1 MGNRTADKPS
11 SAPARTTFAALLA
24 AGLLA
29 LAAAGATASTSIDE
43 LNSQISGAKDQ
54 AQSLGAQ
61 IDSATAALQGAQQR
75 AMVAA
80 QREAQLSAVLAE
92 GQRRE
97 AELEADVAR
106 TRGQLRAARG
116 QLQRGLN
123 ALSSRLVDI
132 YRGGMPDMATLLLQ
146 SDGWDDLSTR
156 AEYLKRIEEADAG
169 LVSRVRS
176 LRDAVDQRLAAVEA
190 AQQRAEDFNEQIAA
204 ARDQIAAVRADAEAQ
219 ASRLAALRDQR
230 EAAIESLQSQ
240 IGAWTDKVQKLERI
254 SATQA
259 QSEVSDWLGDWAI
272 PESIVVCESGG
283 NFEAVNPS
291 SGAGGAYQ
299 ILPSTWE
306 LYGGEG
312 NPEDASPAEQSEI
325 AAQIWADSG
334 AAAWECAG

>member
-11 SAPARTTFAALLA
+11 SAPARTTLAALLA
-24 AGLLA
+24 AGLLG
-29 LAAAGATASTSIDE
+29 LATAGAAASTSIDE

-61 IDSATAALQGAQQR
+61 IDSATAALQSAQQR

-97 AELEADVAR
+97 AELEAEVAR
-106 TRGQLRAARG
+106 TRAQLRAARA

-123 ALSSRLVDI
+123 ALSNRLVDI
-132 YRGGMPDMATLLLQ
+132 YRGGMPDLTTLLLE

-176 LRDAVDQRLAAVEA
+176 LRDAVDQRLAAVEE

-219 ASRLAALRDQR
+219 ASHLAALRDQR
-230 EAAIESLQSQ
+230 QAAIDSLQAQ
-240 IGAWTDKVQKLERI
+240 IGSWTDKVQKLERI
-254 SATQA
+254 SAAQA

-272 PESIVVCESGG
+272 PESIVMCESGG

-312 NPEDASPAEQSEI
+312 DPADASPAEQSQI

-334 AAAWECAG
+334 AAAWECAQ